1 MQHNRHHMQK
11 TDMPHF
17 PTHNPLKKELNL
29 ENIYQKLPIG
39 IELYDEEGNLIDL
52 NETDEQLFAI
62 KRTDI
67 IGINLFENPNFPTDQ
82 ICRLKKG
89 EEVAFDCKYAFDKIK
104 TNRYYHIDPRQ
115 ENTILYLS
123 IKCLPLKDK
132 DENIYGY
139 IIMFSDETEKY
150 KKIEETNE
158 LFNKLKTVIGDGDSL
173 MWEYDI
179 KEDKMHIDLE
189 LRDPAKPSKLKECS
203 LTSRKDFYQLVH
215 PDDRQRV
222 LTEAFDK
229 LVKGEIKGYTAQYRR
244 LFRNEYIWVKAFV
257 QPYKYDENGKP
268 LKILYYLTDITNEI
282 NIREKLRAAEQER
295 HQKNIELAKAQ
306 ESNKLKSMFLAN
318 MSHEI
323 RTPLNAIVGFSSLL
337 ADMQEED
344 MDERHFYV
352 DIINKNSD
360 LLLQLINDILDFSKI
375 EAGTFD
381 IHLKKFDF
389 KEICEEIYAVHTL
402 KIPDHV
408 RFSFNR
414 DLPSVKLNSDPKR
427 LTQVISNFL
436 TNAIKFTS
444 YGEIKLDYRLEEDKI
459 YVSVTDTGI
468 GISEEACKNIFDRFV
483 KLNAHK
489 QGTGLGLSISKSI
502 IEKLGGNIGVCS
514 TLGKGS
520 TFWFTLPLAT
530 NGVSDTR

>member
-203 LTSRKDFYQLVH
+203 LTSRKDFY
-215 PDDRQRV
+215 
-222 LTEAFDK
+222 
-229 LVKGEIKGYTAQYRR
+229 
-244 LFRNEYIWVKAFV
+244 
-257 QPYKYDENGKP
+257 
-268 LKILYYLTDITNEI
+268 
-282 NIREKLRAAEQER
+282 
-295 HQKNIELAKAQ
+295 
-306 ESNKLKSMFLAN
+306 
-318 MSHEI
+318 
-323 RTPLNAIVGFSSLL
+323 
-337 ADMQEED
+337 
-344 MDERHFYV
+344 
-352 DIINKNSD
+352 
-360 LLLQLINDILDFSKI
+360 
-375 EAGTFD
+375 
-381 IHLKKFDF
+381 
-389 KEICEEIYAVHTL
+389 
-402 KIPDHV
+402 
-408 RFSFNR
+408 
-414 DLPSVKLNSDPKR
+414 
-427 LTQVISNFL
+427 
-436 TNAIKFTS
+436 
-444 YGEIKLDYRLEEDKI
+444 
-459 YVSVTDTGI
+459 
-468 GISEEACKNIFDRFV
+468 
-483 KLNAHK
+483 
-489 QGTGLGLSISKSI
+489 
-502 IEKLGGNIGVCS
+502 
-514 TLGKGS
+514 
-520 TFWFTLPLAT
+520 
-530 NGVSDTR
+530 

>member
-158 LFNKLKTVIGDGDSL
+158 LFN
-173 MWEYDI
+173 
-179 KEDKMHIDLE
+179 
-189 LRDPAKPSKLKECS
+189 
-203 LTSRKDFYQLVH
+203 
-215 PDDRQRV
+215 
-222 LTEAFDK
+222 
-229 LVKGEIKGYTAQYRR
+229 
-244 LFRNEYIWVKAFV
+244 
-257 QPYKYDENGKP
+257 
-268 LKILYYLTDITNEI
+268 
-282 NIREKLRAAEQER
+282 
-295 HQKNIELAKAQ
+295 
-306 ESNKLKSMFLAN
+306 
-318 MSHEI
+318 
-323 RTPLNAIVGFSSLL
+323 
-337 ADMQEED
+337 
-344 MDERHFYV
+344 
-352 DIINKNSD
+352 
-360 LLLQLINDILDFSKI
+360 
-375 EAGTFD
+375 
-381 IHLKKFDF
+381 
-389 KEICEEIYAVHTL
+389 
-402 KIPDHV
+402 
-408 RFSFNR
+408 
-414 DLPSVKLNSDPKR
+414 LNS
-427 LTQVISNFL
+427 
-436 TNAIKFTS
+436 A
-444 YGEIKLDYRLEEDKI
+444 
-459 YVSVTDTGI
+459 
-468 GISEEACKNIFDRFV
+468 
-483 KLNAHK
+483 
-489 QGTGLGLSISKSI
+489 
-502 IEKLGGNIGVCS
+502 
-514 TLGKGS
+514 TL
-520 TFWFTLPLAT
+520 L
-530 NGVSDTR
+530 

>member
-1 MQHNRHHMQK
+1 MQK
-11 TDMPHF
+11 MNMPHF
-17 PTHNPLKKELNL
+17 STHNPLKKELNL

-39 IELYDEEGNLIDL
+39 IELYDGEGNLIDL

-67 IGINLFENPNFPTDQ
+67 IGINLFENPNFPADQ
-82 ICRLKKG
+82 IHRLKKG
-89 EEVAFDCKYAFDKIK
+89 EEVAFDCQYAFDKIK
-104 TNRYYHIDPRQ
+104 TNQYYHINPQQ

-123 IKCLPLKDK
+123 IKCLPLKDE

-189 LRDPAKPSKLKECS
+189 LRDPAKPSKLKECN

-215 PDDRQRV
+215 PDDHQRV
-222 LTEAFDK
+222 LTEAFEK
-229 LVKGEIKGYTAQYRR
+229 LIKGEIKGYTAQYRR
-244 LFRNEYIWVKAFV
+244 LFRDEYIWVKAFV

-282 NIREKLRAAEQER
+282 NIREKLRAAEKER

-323 RTPLNAIVGFSSLL
+323 RTPLNAIVGFSSIL

-389 KEICEEIYAVHTL
+389 KEICEEIYAVHAL

-408 RFSFNR
+408 CFSFNR
-414 DLPSVKLNSDPKR
+414 DLPSVELNSDPKR

-444 YGEIKLDYRLEEDKI
+444 DGEIKLDYLWKKI
-459 YVSVTDTGI
+459 RYMY
-468 GISEEACKNIFDRFV
+468 
-483 KLNAHK
+483 
-489 QGTGLGLSISKSI
+489 
-502 IEKLGGNIGVCS
+502 
-514 TLGKGS
+514 
-520 TFWFTLPLAT
+520 P
-530 NGVSDTR
+530 

>member
-1 MQHNRHHMQK
+1 
-11 TDMPHF
+11 MPHF

-282 NIREKLRAAEQER
+282 NIREKLHAAEQEQRPALTADQRYSRFLKNRSQHIR
-295 HQKNIELAKAQ
+295 H
-306 ESNKLKSMFLAN
+306 S
-318 MSHEI
+318 
-323 RTPLNAIVGFSSLL
+323 
-337 ADMQEED
+337 
-344 MDERHFYV
+344 
-352 DIINKNSD
+352 
-360 LLLQLINDILDFSKI
+360 
-375 EAGTFD
+375 
-381 IHLKKFDF
+381 
-389 KEICEEIYAVHTL
+389 
-402 KIPDHV
+402 
-408 RFSFNR
+408 
-414 DLPSVKLNSDPKR
+414 
-427 LTQVISNFL
+427 
-436 TNAIKFTS
+436 
-444 YGEIKLDYRLEEDKI
+444 
-459 YVSVTDTGI
+459 
-468 GISEEACKNIFDRFV
+468 SEEVRLQRNLRGDLCRPYLKN
-483 KLNAHK
+483 
-489 QGTGLGLSISKSI
+489 TGSCTLLFQPGL
-502 IEKLGGNIGVCS
+502 
-514 TLGKGS
+514 TLRQ
-520 TFWFTLPLAT
+520 T
-530 NGVSDTR
+530 

>member
-1 MQHNRHHMQK
+1 
-11 TDMPHF
+11 MPHF

-39 IELYDEEGNLIDL
+39 IELYDKEGNLID
-52 NETDEQLFAI
+52 T
-62 KRTDI
+62 
-67 IGINLFENPNFPTDQ
+67 
-82 ICRLKKG
+82 
-89 EEVAFDCKYAFDKIK
+89 
-104 TNRYYHIDPRQ
+104 
-115 ENTILYLS
+115 
-123 IKCLPLKDK
+123 
-132 DENIYGY
+132 
-139 IIMFSDETEKY
+139 
-150 KKIEETNE
+150 
-158 LFNKLKTVIGDGDSL
+158 
-173 MWEYDI
+173 
-179 KEDKMHIDLE
+179 
-189 LRDPAKPSKLKECS
+189 
-203 LTSRKDFYQLVH
+203 
-215 PDDRQRV
+215 
-222 LTEAFDK
+222 
-229 LVKGEIKGYTAQYRR
+229 
-244 LFRNEYIWVKAFV
+244 
-257 QPYKYDENGKP
+257 
-268 LKILYYLTDITNEI
+268 TNEI
-282 NIREKLRAAEQER
+282 NIREKLHAAEQEQR
-295 HQKNIELAKAQ
+295 PALTADQRYSRFLKNRSQ
-306 ESNKLKSMFLAN
+306 
-318 MSHEI
+318 H
-323 RTPLNAIVGFSSLL
+323 
-337 ADMQEED
+337 
-344 MDERHFYV
+344 
-352 DIINKNSD
+352 
-360 LLLQLINDILDFSKI
+360 
-375 EAGTFD
+375 

-444 YGEIKLDYRLEEDKI
+444 NGEIKLDYRLKENKI